1 MACTLRF
8 VGRDSG
14 GVKNLLYVT
23 DTTNTGM
30 VGYII
35 TLNGNTIYSDG
46 ITAPHAAGSTIS
58 LSAPNTDGVI
68 TNGTYHVYQRI
79 IGESAYENDFVLNYT
94 IPANTLSLTIDGY
107 SSTVVCRDSTLYT
120 GLTVS
125 NYLLTH
131 SQPTVGDTTSLT
143 TPFTIP
149 STIYAGT
156 HTLSLVAD
164 ILWTGTLVTLEDRLT
179 YSTTDTAY
187 LLDENTIMDAV
198 DAYKA
203 SYRLNLVNNKSEARN
218 QRAIIADIDLYE
230 DDYWVAVRRYDKL
243 TAYLSLLEIYDL
255 LNETLV
261 STGEIPVYKAI
272 TERVDEVESTVGGF
286 DGRISDIEDSIST
299 IEQTAE
305 DAQTAVSNHINAT
318 TAHSISQVD
327 GLQSAL
333 DGKSPSSHAH
343 AISDVSGLQT
353 ALNGK
358 APSSHTHV
366 KADVTDFAHNHSISD
381 VTNLQTNLTN
391 LENENT
397 RQNTTIDDALA
408 YTGFT
413 NPAGIEV
420 SYNSTTRKVTL
431 TGDVKLYYKGRIIP
445 EFISGWESPAHAD
458 VAGVYFLRYNGSGV
472 MFDTTPWYFY
482 CAQIAFA
489 QYKVTGT
496 ISVGIRESHG
506 LGDWNWHLGQHNT
519 IGTYLSSGGDLF
531 NHTLNSQTATD
542 RRPDVS
548 ATTVNDEDLP
558 STITALTSKKYCQR
572 YLSGTGTRN
581 LTVEQD
587 DIIANNGSLPYYN
600 QWNGSEWVQ
609 TLMSNNQYG
618 AIFVVAL
625 PVTSD
630 SGSQQIRYMWVQPQ
644 QVGTLTTIQSLTPI
658 NLTHGDSSSLVSE
671 FVFIGKVIIRVTGG
685 GWQLHSVEKLTGSR
699 SLQVSSP
706 AGNYLS
712 VVTTDSTLTGE
723 GTASSP
729 LGVNVSS
736 FYNTLSGDVTIS
748 LGTFNQPER
757 SNAVSTISSLLI
769 TNANFKGAT
778 LIPMVTSDHEDLD
791 EHAVERVNFM
801 VENIVDNT
809 SFDIRIFAPDGS
821 WGNYKYK
828 YIITY

>member
-120 GLTVS
+120 GLTIS

-131 SQPTVGDTTSLT
+131 SQPTVGNTTSLT

-187 LLDENTIMDAV
+187 LLDENTVMNAV
-198 DAYKA
+198 DNYKA

-218 QRAIIADIDLYE
+218 QRAVIAEIDLYE
-230 DDYWVAVRRYDKL
+230 DDYWIALRRNDKL
-243 TAYLSLLEIYDL
+243 TAYRSLLVIYDL

-261 STGEIPVYKAI
+261 ATGEIPVYQSFQEQIASVSDDLSAHINAVSSSHSISQITGLQSALDGKSNIGHGHHKESITGLTILDTPEFADELITPLALEATYTPTVWAYLVGIFTSVPKSVKAHLVKMWGNI
-272 TERVDEVESTVGGF
+272 NDMAARVG
-286 DGRISDIEDSIST
+286 ILEDSIST
-299 IEQTAE
+299 IEQTAD

-327 GLQSAL
+327 GLQTAL
-333 DGKSPSSHAH
+333 NGKAPSSHGH

-353 ALNGK
+353 ALNSK
-358 APSSHTHV
+358 AP
-366 KADVTDFAHNHSISD
+366 
-381 VTNLQTNLTN
+381 
-391 LENENT
+391 
-397 RQNTTIDDALA
+397 
-408 YTGFT
+408 Y
-413 NPAGIEV
+413 
-420 SYNSTTRKVTL
+420 
-431 TGDVKLYYKGRIIP
+431 
-445 EFISGWESPAHAD
+445 
-458 VAGVYFLRYNGSGV
+458 GS
-472 MFDTTPWYFY
+472 
-482 CAQIAFA
+482 
-489 QYKVTGT
+489 
-496 ISVGIRESHG
+496 
-506 LGDWNWHLGQHNT
+506 
-519 IGTYLSSGGDLF
+519 YLS
-531 NHTLNSQTATD
+531 A
-542 RRPDVS
+542 
-548 ATTVNDEDLP
+548 
-558 STITALTSKKYCQR
+558 
-572 YLSGTGTRN
+572 
-581 LTVEQD
+581 
-587 DIIANNGSLPYYN
+587 
-600 QWNGSEWVQ
+600 
-609 TLMSNNQYG
+609 
-618 AIFVVAL
+618 
-625 PVTSD
+625 
-630 SGSQQIRYMWVQPQ
+630 
-644 QVGTLTTIQSLTPI
+644 
-658 NLTHGDSSSLVSE
+658 
-671 FVFIGKVIIRVTGG
+671 
-685 GWQLHSVEKLTGSR
+685 
-699 SLQVSSP
+699 
-706 AGNYLS
+706 
-712 VVTTDSTLTGE
+712 VTTDSTLTGD

-729 LGVNVSS
+729 LSVNVSS
-736 FYNTLSGDVTIS
+736 SYNTLIGEATLS
-748 LGTFNQPER
+748 LGVFSSPEENIAITTVT
-757 SNAVSTISSLLI
+757 SALI

-778 LIPMVTSDHEDLD
+778 LIPMTTSDHEDLD
-791 EHAVERVNFM
+791 EHSVEGINFM
-801 VENIVDNT
+801 VENIIDNT
-809 SFDIRIFAPDGS
+809 SFDIRIFAPNGS

>member
-1 MACTLRF
+1 
-8 VGRDSG
+8 
-14 GVKNLLYVT
+14 
-23 DTTNTGM
+23 M

-46 ITAPHAAGSTIS
+46 INAPHAAGSTIS
-58 LSAPNTDGVI
+58 LSAPNTDGVM

-79 IGESAYENDFVLNYT
+79 LGESAYENDFVLNYT

-149 STIYAGT
+149 PTIYAGT

-243 TAYLSLLEIYDL
+243 TAYTSLLKIYDL

-261 STGEIPVYKAI
+261 SVGEITVYESI
-272 TERVDEVESTVGGF
+272 NDRIDTVESDVASY

-366 KADVTDFAHNHSISD
+366 
-381 VTNLQTNLTN
+381 
-391 LENENT
+391 
-397 RQNTTIDDALA
+397 
-408 YTGFT
+408 
-413 NPAGIEV
+413 
-420 SYNSTTRKVTL
+420 
-431 TGDVKLYYKGRIIP
+431 
-445 EFISGWESPAHAD
+445 
-458 VAGVYFLRYNGSGV
+458 
-472 MFDTTPWYFY
+472 
-482 CAQIAFA
+482 
-489 QYKVTGT
+489 
-496 ISVGIRESHG
+496 
-506 LGDWNWHLGQHNT
+506 
-519 IGTYLSSGGDLF
+519 
-531 NHTLNSQTATD
+531 
-542 RRPDVS
+542 
-548 ATTVNDEDLP
+548 
-558 STITALTSKKYCQR
+558 
-572 YLSGTGTRN
+572 
-581 LTVEQD
+581 
-587 DIIANNGSLPYYN
+587 
-600 QWNGSEWVQ
+600 
-609 TLMSNNQYG
+609 
-618 AIFVVAL
+618 
-625 PVTSD
+625 
-630 SGSQQIRYMWVQPQ
+630 
-644 QVGTLTTIQSLTPI
+644 
-658 NLTHGDSSSLVSE
+658 
-671 FVFIGKVIIRVTGG
+671 
-685 GWQLHSVEKLTGSR
+685 
-699 SLQVSSP
+699 
-706 AGNYLS
+706 
-712 VVTTDSTLTGE
+712 TDSTLTGE